1 MQQNFGKMETNGKK
15 TWKFDAWVSE
25 NSCIPSIGKK
35 MRRKK
40 GRLEEEESE
49 MGQEMVVCGPT
60 MKGGKNRNRMQREK
74 EEKKWNINF
83 NEQKLFWSIF

>member
-1 MQQNFGKMETNGKK
+1 
-15 TWKFDAWVSE
+15 
-25 NSCIPSIGKK
+25 

-74 EEKKWNINF
+74 EEKK
-83 NEQKLFWSIF
+83 

>member
-1 MQQNFGKMETNGKK
+1 
-15 TWKFDAWVSE
+15 
-25 NSCIPSIGKK
+25 
-35 MRRKK
+35 
-40 GRLEEEESE
+40 